1 MAKLPEQLSFARP
14 LIHRTRKIIWKVL
27 GASDTD
33 GIIEEIT
40 LFPRSKPIDNRMM
53 GLLERLNI
61 LESHINWRLHGLPP
75 RLVNVKLEQAALLAG
90 SGEIEDSIET
100 FKQHCPVPPPLP
112 KFLLKKF
119 SEARSIFMFPGDS
132 NHEWNS
138 IRSHLRSDA
147 NIILIDDTSDI
158 FRYKEDNELVES
170 KHVKVLRSSAIDA
183 SARLINREFDLIW
196 ISSILQRLTPIQA
209 MIILKRSQSGLLPG
223 GSCAGMINTLD
234 KEASWPDPR
243 WQHPFNI
250 KKLQSLFQYSGLDST
265 KFKSWGDFELF
276 HSELV

>member
-90 SGEIEDSIET
+90 SGEIEDAIET

-119 SEARSIFMFPGDS
+119 SEARSIFMFPGD
-132 NHEWNS
+132 NNQEWNS

-147 NIILIDDTSDI
+147 NITLIDDTSDL
-158 FRYKEDNELVES
+158 FRYEDDNVLVES
-170 KHVKVLRSSAIDA
+170 DRVNVLRLSAIDA
-183 SARLINREFDLIW
+183 SARLVNQEFDLIW

-209 MIILKRSQSGLLPG
+209 MIILKRSQSALLQGGL
-223 GSCAGMINTLD
+223 CAGMINTLD

-243 WQHPFNI
+243 WRHPYNI
-250 KKLQSLFQYSGLDST
+250 KELQSLVQYSGLNSVE
-265 KFKSWGDFELF
+265 FQSWGDYELF
-276 HSELV
+276 HSLLV